1 MPYDDDL
8 DATVTVVTITP
19 ATSAVVVGQGPE
31 GPMGP
36 TGPQGTAGASSA
48 FATRSFAIAMAEWDF
63 DHDLGYPPAVMLY
76 DPDGVQIG
84 GQVVLNTAS
93 RTVVQFAMPIAGSMS
108 LS

>member
-8 DATVTVVTITP
+8 DATVTVVTVTP
-19 ATSAVVVGQGPE
+19 ATSAVVVGQGPQ

-36 TGPQGTAGASSA
+36 MGPQGTAGTSSA
-48 FATRSFAIAMAEWDF
+48 YATRSFAMAAAEWDF

-76 DPDGVQIG
+76 DPTGVQIG
-84 GQVVLNTAS
+84 GQVTVNTPN
-93 RTVVQFAMPIAGSMS
+93 RTVVQFAMPVAGSMS